1 MHSLI
6 WVAHLPMFGDCSS
19 TMFASLEQPKSQC
32 NTHERCLCSYF
43 FAPEYIVPDIEWF
56 FSWSSNVH
64 FSCFSV
70 RPSERAPKVPSGQHE
85 QWGRC
90 VLLISPR
97 FVNSTSTCSY
107 ILISILWS
115 YLWVISNLYHGN
127 LTMAMV
133 PATIW
138 PKDRGWWCLTRPEL
152 FRCDLTRGGSGRFHG
167 I

>member
-1 MHSLI
+1 M
-6 WVAHLPMFGDCSS
+6 VCF
-19 TMFASLEQPKSQC
+19 
-32 NTHERCLCSYF
+32 
-43 FAPEYIVPDIEWF
+43 
-56 FSWSSNVH
+56 WSSNVH
-64 FSCFSV
+64 FSCFSA
-70 RPSERAPKVPSGQHE
+70 RPSERAPKVPIGQHE

-97 FVNSTSTCSY
+97 FVNSTSICSY
-107 ILISILWS
+107 ILISIPGS

-152 FRCDLTRGGSGRFHG
+152 FRCDLIRGVRDNFTELNIVKHG
-167 I
+167 IATRKLPWTLDIPCYTHQRGDTIIYFIFCGAFL